1 MKKKTNNICEIVVF
15 SGYDV
20 DDVMDT
26 SNDFEDEEPI
36 GYEEVN
42 IKFEQ

>member
-1 MKKKTNNICEIVVF
+1 MKKKLNKTPEIVVYE
-15 SGYDV
+15 GYDV

-36 GYEEVN
+36 GIEEVK

>member
-1 MKKKTNNICEIVVF
+1 MKHKTNEMSEIVVF

-36 GYEEVN
+36 GYEEVK

>member
-1 MKKKTNNICEIVVF
+1 MKHKTNKMSEIVVF

-20 DDVMDT
+20 DDVMDM
-26 SNDFEDEEPI
+26 SDIEDEEPL
-36 GYEEVN
+36 GHEEVK